1 MIKSIKVVNYL
12 NEELLM
18 TLKDPEKSGFY
29 VIGIDG
35 LGPCKADINTTEMA
49 TNDGAEY
56 NSARVNS
63 RNIVLEMIF
72 AEIPSVEYYR
82 QLTYKYFPLKR
93 KLKIVIETD
102 NRVCETIGY
111 VESNEPTIF
120 SSKEGTQISII
131 CPDPN
136 LYSTGETGTIS
147 TVFSGVEPAFE
158 FPFSNESVTDKL
170 LEFGRI
176 LSVNQKNI
184 YYPGDIEV
192 GVTIQINTIGTVKD
206 ISVYNRT
213 AGQVMKIVDTKVQKV
228 VGSSIKSG
236 DEIVIN
242 TTKGNKYIVLIRD
255 GKEYN
260 ILSCLDKKPAWFT
273 LNKGDNI
280 FAFTAEY
287 GEEYIYFNMENRVA
301 YEGI

>member
-1 MIKSIKVVNYL
+1 MIKSIKVINYL
-12 NEELLM
+12 NEELIM

-29 VIGIDG
+29 VINIEG

-49 TNDGAEY
+49 TNDGAEF

-63 RNIVLEMIF
+63 RNIVLEIIF
-72 AEIPSVEYYR
+72 AEIPSVEHYR

-93 KLKIVIETD
+93 KLKLVIETD

-120 SSKEGTQISII
+120 SSNEGTQISIV

-136 LYSTGETGTIS
+136 LYSTGEDGVIS

-158 FPFSNESVTDKL
+158 FPFSNESLTDNL
-170 LEFGRI
+170 IEFGRI
-176 LSVNQKNI
+176 LSTNQKNI

-192 GVTIQINTIGTVKD
+192 GVIIKINTIGTVKD
-206 ISVYNRT
+206 ISIYNRT
-213 AGQVMKIVDTKVQKV
+213 ASQVMKIVDTKIQKV
-228 VGSSIKSG
+228 VGSSIQSG
-236 DEIVIN
+236 DEIIIN
-242 TTKGNKYIVLIRD
+242 TNKGVKSIFLIRN

-260 ILSCLDKKPAWFT
+260 ILSCLDKKPTWFT

-301 YEGI
+301 YEGV

>member
-63 RNIVLEMIF
+63 RNIVISLIF

-120 SSKEGTQISII
+120 SSKEGTQISIV

-136 LYSTGETGTIS
+136 LYSNGTVT

-158 FPFSNESVTDKL
+158 FPFSNESLTDKL
-170 LEFGRI
+170 IEFGRI
-176 LSVNQKNI
+176 RNTNQQNI
-184 YYPGDIEV
+184 KYTGDIDI
-192 GVTIQINTIGTVKD
+192 GVKIIIDAIGTVKNLTIYNVTARQTMKILD
-206 ISVYNRT
+206 EKMISVT
-213 AGQVMKIVDTKVQKV
+213 
-228 VGSSIKSG
+228 GSSIKSG
-236 DEIVIN
+236 DNIVIN
-242 TTKGNKYIVLIRD
+242 TTKGDKYITLLRD
-255 GKEYN
+255 GEETN
-260 ILSCLDKKPAWFT
+260 ILNCLDKRPDWFSIS
-273 LNKGDNI
+273 KGDNI
-280 FAFTAEY
+280 FAFVADE
-287 GEEYIYFNMENRVA
+287 GEENLYFSVENKVA

>member
-93 KLKIVIETD
+93 KLKIIIETD

-120 SSKEGTQISII
+120 SSREGTQISII

-136 LYSTGETGTIS
+136 LYSNGIAT

-158 FPFSNESVTDKL
+158 FPFSNESLTDKL
-170 LEFGRI
+170 IEFGRI
-176 LSVNQKNI
+176 RNTNQQNI
-184 YYPGDIEV
+184 KYTGDIDV
-192 GVTIQINTIGTVKD
+192 GVKIIIDAIGTVKNLTIYNVTARQTMKILD
-206 ISVYNRT
+206 KKMISVT
-213 AGQVMKIVDTKVQKV
+213 
-228 VGSSIKSG
+228 GSSIKSG
-236 DEIVIN
+236 DNIVIN
-242 TTKGNKYIVLIRD
+242 TTKGDKYITLLRD
-255 GKEYN
+255 GEETN
-260 ILSCLDKKPAWFT
+260 ILNCLDKRPDWF
-273 LNKGDNI
+273 NISKGDNI
-280 FAFTAEY
+280 FAFVADE
-287 GEEYIYFNMENRVA
+287 GEENLYFSVENKIA

>member
-1 MIKSIKVVNYL
+1 MIKSIKVINYL
-12 NEELLM
+12 NEELIM

-29 VIGIDG
+29 VINIEG

-49 TNDGAEY
+49 TNDGAEF

-63 RNIVLEMIF
+63 RNIVLELIF

-111 VESNEPTIF
+111 VESNEPSIF
-120 SSKEGTQISII
+120 SSKEGTQISIV

-136 LYSTGETGTIS
+136 LYSNGTAT

-158 FPFSNESVTDKL
+158 FPFSNESLTDKL
-170 LEFGRI
+170 IEFGRI
-176 LSVNQKNI
+176 RNTNQQNI
-184 YYPGDIEV
+184 KYTGDIDV
-192 GVTIQINTIGTVKD
+192 GVRIIIDAIGTVKNLTIYNVTSRQTMKILD
-206 ISVYNRT
+206 EKMISVT
-213 AGQVMKIVDTKVQKV
+213 
-228 VGSSIKSG
+228 GSSIKSG
-236 DEIVIN
+236 DNIVIN
-242 TTKGNKYIVLIRD
+242 TTKGDKYITLLRD
-255 GKEYN
+255 GEETN
-260 ILSCLDKKPAWFT
+260 ILNCLDKRPDWFNIT
-273 LNKGDNI
+273 KGDNV
-280 FAFTAEY
+280 FAFVADE
-287 GEEYIYFNMENRVA
+287 GEENLYFSVENKIA

>member
-93 KLKIVIETD
+93 KLKIIIETD

-120 SSKEGTQISII
+120 SSREGTQISII

-136 LYSTGETGTIS
+136 LYSNGIAT

-158 FPFSNESVTDKL
+158 FPFSNESLTDKL
-170 LEFGRI
+170 IEFGRI
-176 LSVNQKNI
+176 RNTNQQNI
-184 YYPGDIEV
+184 KYTGDIDV
-192 GVTIQINTIGTVKD
+192 GVKIIIDAIGTVKNLTIYNVTARQTMKILD
-206 ISVYNRT
+206 EKMISVT
-213 AGQVMKIVDTKVQKV
+213 
-228 VGSSIKSG
+228 GSSIKSG
-236 DEIVIN
+236 DNIVIN
-242 TTKGNKYIVLIRD
+242 TTKGDKYITLLRD
-255 GKEYN
+255 GEETN
-260 ILSCLDKKPAWFT
+260 ILNCLDKRPDWF
-273 LNKGDNI
+273 NISKGDNI
-280 FAFTAEY
+280 FAFVADE
-287 GEEYIYFNMENRVA
+287 GEENLYFSVENKIA